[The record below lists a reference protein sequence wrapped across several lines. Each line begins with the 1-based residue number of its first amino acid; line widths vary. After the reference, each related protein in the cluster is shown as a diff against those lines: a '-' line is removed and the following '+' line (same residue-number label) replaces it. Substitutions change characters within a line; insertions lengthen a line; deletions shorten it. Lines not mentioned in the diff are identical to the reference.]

1 METPAIRILKAK
13 GIPFEVRTIEAVVGD
28 AKEAAELMGI
38 PLDQIYKTLAV
49 RLEPGK
55 PEPYALFL
63 VPGDKELSEKK
74 AAQAAGVKRV
84 ELLPLADLTRVT
96 GYVRGGVSPLGTR
109 RPLPV
114 YIHEG
119 ALQKEW
125 ISISAG
131 RRGVQLW
138 LNPRD
143 LQKATGAQFVDV
155 AR

>member
-1 METPAIRILKAK
+1 METPASRILKEK
-13 GIPFEVRTIEAVVGD
+13 GIPFEIRTLKAVVGD
-28 AKEAAELMGI
+28 AKEAAELLGI
-38 PLDQIYKTLAV
+38 PPDQIYKTLAV
-49 RLEPGK
+49 RLEPDR

-63 VPGDKELSEKK
+63 LPGDKELSEKK
-74 AAQAAGVKRV
+74 GAQAAGVKKV

-114 YIHEG
+114 YIHQA
-119 ALQKEW
+119 ALEKEW

-143 LQKATGAQFVDV
+143 LQKATGARFCDL